1 MCSWPREKCA
11 RGGHQ
16 THIPVMNSEAIK
28 QLQQYAR
35 HPCHSYVFQRRRCR
49 FRKILRSR
57 RRRCVPNGSQRS
69 TRRAAGKRSG
79 RRRGFHTLFEL
90 RQYIILGVRRRLLRG
105 APPALAPLQAARAR
119 EGEQRW
125 RRGLWRSL
133 QGEGRA
139 EQAKAA
145 GTSPGTSKF
154 VGKVADLSTLSFAR
168 FCANGIDHVCGTV
181 NPTRVLLLIDPRF
194 GPIC

>member
-1 MCSWPREKCA
+1 MS
-11 RGGHQ
+11 
-16 THIPVMNSEAIK
+16 SEAIK

-35 HPCHSYVFQRRRCR
+35 HPRHSHIFQRRRFR
-49 FRKILRSR
+49 FRKPLRSR
-57 RRRCVPNGSQRS
+57 RRRGLPFGSQRS

-125 RRGLWRSL
+125 RRGRWRSL
-133 QGEGRA
+133 QGEGGGA

-194 GPIC
+194 GPLC

>member
-1 MCSWPREKCA
+1 MS
-11 RGGHQ
+11 
-16 THIPVMNSEAIK
+16 SEAIK

-35 HPCHSYVFQRRRCR
+35 HPRHSHIFQRRRLR
-49 FRKILRSR
+49 FRKPLRSR
-57 RRRCVPNGSQRS
+57 RRGCVPNGSQRS

-125 RRGLWRSL
+125 RRGQWRSL

-154 VGKVADLSTLSFAR
+154 LGKVVDLLTFSFFVFAQTGFTVFVGQSIPHG
-168 FCANGIDHVCGTV
+168 FCC
-181 NPTRVLLLIDPRF
+181 
-194 GPIC
+194 

>member
-35 HPCHSYVFQRRRCR
+35 HPGHSHIFQRRRSR
-49 FRKILRSR
+49 FRKPLRSR
-57 RRRCVPNGSQRS
+57 RRRCVPNGSRRS
-69 TRRAAGKRSG
+69 TRRAADKRSG
-79 RRRGFHTLFEL
+79 RRRGFHTLQEL
-90 RQYIILGVRRRLLRG
+90 RQYIIPGVRRRLLRG

-125 RRGLWRSL
+125 RRGRWRSL
-133 QGEGRA
+133 QGGGRTTQKQRA
-139 EQAKAA
+139 HCRAH
-145 GTSPGTSKF
+145 
-154 VGKVADLSTLSFAR
+154 LSSS
-168 FCANGIDHVCGTV
+168 
-181 NPTRVLLLIDPRF
+181 
-194 GPIC
+194 GPAHI